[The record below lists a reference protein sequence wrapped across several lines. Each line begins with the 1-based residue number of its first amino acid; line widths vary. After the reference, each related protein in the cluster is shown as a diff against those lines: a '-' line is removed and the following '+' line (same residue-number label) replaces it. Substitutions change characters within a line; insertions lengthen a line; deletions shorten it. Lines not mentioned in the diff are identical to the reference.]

1 METSAFQMPSEVFES
16 ENVYPLPLSHHP
28 PDFFSGECDEESMDL
43 MLCSHGSRFLKRGFN
58 HMDLSES
65 EGFLMFVNAGGGKIQ
80 GLNCS
85 EDGFFKGGDIMR
97 TEEKIIE
104 GGSSPS
110 IYQCARFGN
119 FCYVFDNLEPGEYF
133 IDLHFAEIVNTNGPR
148 GMRVFDV
155 FVQGEKALAA
165 LDVYSCVGAN
175 RPLQVVDIRAAVAQ
189 HGDAITIRFESVIG
203 SPLLSGIC
211 IRRAP
216 KLPASLI
223 NPNYVVCNKC
233 CAQVEVPA
241 NQIKDRSLASLA
253 KLEKKNQELVN
264 QYKLKTDE
272 CYEAWMMLSEANDK
286 LEKLQI
292 ELEKKTFQFDSQD
305 HALEVKEAMFRE
317 AIEKYENGKKFWTN
331 SIDKLKEHIQVLRRD
346 YVNLSEEAHGCATS
360 IPDLNKMTHAVQSLV
375 RQCEDLKMKYSKEQV
390 ERKKLYNK
398 VLEIKGNIRVF
409 CRCRP
414 LSKEEISSG
423 SVMVADFEAAKEGE
437 LGINT
442 GGGGTKKT
450 FKFDRVY
457 TPKDDQV
464 DVFSDASA
472 LVVSVLDGYNVCIFA
487 YGQTGTGKTFT
498 MEGTEQSRGV
508 NYRTLQE
515 LFRIAN
521 ERRETVSYEIFIS
534 VLEVYNEQIR
544 DLLDPAPSSKK
555 LEVRQE
561 AEGVH
566 HVPGVVEA
574 KVNNIQEVWKVFQCG
589 SNARAVGSN
598 NVNEHSSRSH
608 CMICITVRAKSLMNG
623 ECTKSKLWL
632 VDLAGSERLAKT
644 DARGERLNEAKNI
657 NRSLSALG
665 DVISALATKSSHV
678 PFRNSK
684 LTHLLQDSLGG
695 DSKTLMFVQ
704 ISPSDKDLGETLSSL
719 SFAARVRGVELG
731 PAKRQVDVG
740 EHQKQKSMLD
750 RAKQELKLKDDS
762 VRQLEEGCQNLEVKL
777 KGKELQCKSYQE
789 KIKELEGCYDLKIK
803 EFQNQLE
810 RQRLQFEEILKDKDG
825 ICRTLQQKV
834 KELESKLKEQQ
845 QGSSTPMAA
854 ELLKCEIDSYVL
866 RSSDSLNRP
875 ASRDRHSQPESI
887 LLRGADS
894 LQEIKRKRETKM
906 GPVDSENSIPLTT
919 SLLDKKAIPS
929 DIKRLRQIDSSKAY
943 GRLSRTSRGG
953 TQKVVSASKL
963 HQGGW
968 R

>member
-1 METSAFQMPSEVFES
+1 
-16 ENVYPLPLSHHP
+16 
-28 PDFFSGECDEESMDL
+28 
-43 MLCSHGSRFLKRGFN
+43 
-58 HMDLSES
+58 
-65 EGFLMFVNAGGGKIQ
+65 MFVNAGGGKVQ
-80 GLNCS
+80 GLNCL

-104 GGSSPS
+104 GGTSPS
-110 IYQCARFGN
+110 LYQSARFGD

-155 FVQGEKALAA
+155 FVQGEKAIAA

-175 RPLQVVDIRAAVAQ
+175 RPLQVVDIRADVAQ
-189 HGDAITIRFESVIG
+189 HGDAMTIRFESVIG

-216 KLPASLI
+216 KLPASHI
-223 NPNYVVCNKC
+223 NSNYVVCNKC
-233 CAQVEVPA
+233 SAQVEFPA
-241 NQIKDRSLASLA
+241 NQIKDRRLASIA
-253 KLEKKNQELVN
+253 KLEKKNEELTN
-264 QYKLKTDE
+264 QYKRKTDE

-286 LEKLQI
+286 LEKMQM
-292 ELEKKTFQFDSQD
+292 ELEKKTFHFDSQD
-305 HALEVKEAMFRE
+305 HALEVKEARLRE
-317 AIEKYENGKKFWTN
+317 AIERYENGKKFWTN
-331 SIDKLKEHIQVLRRD
+331 SIEKLKEQIQVMRGD
-346 YVNLSEEAHGCATS
+346 YMKLSEEAHGCATS
-360 IPDLNKMTHAVQSLV
+360 IPDLNKMAHAVQSLV
-375 RQCEDLKMKYSKEQV
+375 RQCEDLKQKYSKEQA

-414 LSKEEISSG
+414 LSKEESSSG
-423 SVMVADFEAAKEGE
+423 SVMVADFEAAKDGE
-437 LGINT
+437 LGMNT
-442 GGGGTKKT
+442 GGGTKKT
-450 FKFDRVY
+450 FRFDRVY
-457 TPKDDQV
+457 SPKDDQV

-498 MEGTEQSRGV
+498 MEGTEQNRGV

-521 ERRETVSYEIFIS
+521 ERRESVKYEIFIS

-544 DLLDPAPSSKK
+544 DLLDPAPPSKK

-574 KVNNIQEVWKVFQCG
+574 KVDNIQEVWSVFQCG

-731 PAKRQVDVG
+731 PAKRQVDVN

-750 RAKQELKLKDDS
+750 RAKQELKLKDEAM
-762 VRQLEEGCQNLEVKL
+762 RQLEESCQNLETKL

-789 KIKELEGCYDLKIK
+789 KIKELEGCTDLKTK
-803 EFQNQLE
+803 ELQNQLE
-810 RQRLQFEEILKDKDG
+810 KQRLQFEEILKDKDG
-825 ICRTLQQKV
+825 ICKTLQQKV

-845 QGSSTPMAA
+845 QCSSTPMAA
-854 ELLKCEIDSYVL
+854 ELLKFELDSHIL
-866 RSSDSLNRP
+866 RSSDSSNRP
-875 ASRDRHSQPESI
+875 ASFDRHSQAESI

-894 LQEIKRKRETKM
+894 LLEAKRKRETKM
-906 GPVDSENSIPLTT
+906 GHVDSENSMPLTT
-919 SLLDKKAIPS
+919 LIDKKTNPS

-953 TQKVVSASKL
+953 SQRVVSSSKL